1 MSTPTS
7 DTGHVIANVGKRSR
21 VTRVTLD
28 RVPRLKAG
36 VAVTMMTLL
45 AACQERTTDTK
56 VLAKVEAA
64 QNDAAAEDGRV
75 KCALAGSDAFQ
86 RVCTIDRETGTRG
99 LVLTVHHPDGGFRRL
114 LVTKDGRGVAA
125 ADGAEPAKV
134 AIVDANEIEVA
145 LGDDLYRL
153 PATVKR

>member
-1 MSTPTS
+1 MP
-7 DTGHVIANVGKRSR
+7 VLA
-21 VTRVTLD
+21 
-28 RVPRLKAG
+28 
-36 VAVTMMTLL
+36 LL
-45 AACQERTTDTK
+45 CACQERTTDTQ

-64 QNDAAAEDGRV
+64 QNDAAAEDGRI

-86 RVCTIDRETGTRG
+86 RVCTIDRETGDRG
-99 LVLTVHHPDGGFRRL
+99 LMLTVHHPDGGFRRL
-114 LVTKDGRGVAA
+114 LVTRDGRGVTA